1 MSIGTPIYAS
11 CLQQTLY
18 HRTFYSAQEMPPKGA
33 FTLERVQGFA
43 AVAADGARARLA
55 ENGAPHVDHLS
66 CEYKGVVTEDGAY
79 DINERPTLRSTLVY
93 VWHCSVFGHHE
104 ETLVKVRCGHA
115 SERGVRFPD
124 GWLTALR

>member
-1 MSIGTPIYAS
+1 M
-11 CLQQTLY
+11 Y

-55 ENGAPHVDHLS
+55 EDGTPHVDHLS

-79 DINERPTLRSTLVY
+79 DITQRPAGRSTLVY
-93 VWHCSVFGHHE
+93 AWHAIACGHLE
-104 ETLVKVRCGHA
+104 TTLVKV
-115 SERGVRFPD
+115 
-124 GWLTALR
+124 